1 MTFPMDPIMRH
12 PKARH
17 FVIRTIRNGKV
28 RIFGHDFTPD
38 APHIP
43 YDGRLD
49 GLRYAF
55 GLYEYCGDRHSG
67 YHHFAHC
74 WGTEAAYR
82 SDSDLAPAGPEV
94 VDGALAWEFWSTAE
108 QREYDRQRRGAA

>member
-55 GLYEYCGDRHSG
+55 GLYRLGDG
-67 YHHFAHC
+67 YEHFVHC